1 MSCPLRWTNVANAVL
16 FLRRFPLRWTDVAN
30 AVLYLRRFPLSRVQR
45 SREFEKGR
53 WKRDQIS
60 SRSWFIKAGRLFRLR
75 LLQRSTWLALVAWD
89 GRTAAVIE
97 WSIQATNQQDPYFSS
112 STCKSFMPPKKI
124 IHSFRWIENRFE
136 KFMHKWHGSNDWGLS
151 LTALDRVF
159 ATAEINSFKV
169 QTNIMQTL
177 TKKGDRT
184 LHFKCRRLQQP

>member
-1 MSCPLRWTNVANAVL
+1 MSRTLSSSSGYFLWGEQMSQMLSSTLGDFL
-16 FLRRFPLRWTDVAN
+16 FH
-30 AVLYLRRFPLSRVQR
+30 VQR

-53 WKRDQIS
+53 WKWDQIS

-136 KFMHKWHGSNDWGLS
+136 KFMHKWHSSNDWGLS

-159 ATAEINSFKV
+159 ATAEIKLIQSSDKHHANADEKRGSDVTF
-169 QTNIMQTL
+169 QM
-177 TKKGDRT
+177 
-184 LHFKCRRLQQP
+184 